1 MNIKMKEIKTTGS
14 FEDEIIKMNAED
26 LIIFLQNNNLLKKE
40 MVCVLCNQFM
50 QLDKFNGNKDGFIW
64 RCKYS
69 LCPFKRRRTS
79 IREEIFFKNINLSFV
94 NILKILIRWSH
105 KTPTTNIA
113 QNLGI
118 SHAAIKKLITKFIS
132 LQESFDF
139 RTNKAGGPGKIV
151 QVDETMLNYKC
162 KSHRGRSSRNKSDAL
177 CIVEYDGHI
186 TRDSLF

>member
-1 MNIKMKEIKTTGS
+1 MNIKMKGIKTTGN

-79 IREEIFFKNINLSFV
+79 VREDSFFKYINLSFV
-94 NILKILIRWSH
+94 NILKILIRWSY
-105 KTPTTNIA
+105 KTPITNIA

-118 SHAAIKKLITKFIS
+118 SHAAIKKLKQNLFLCRNPLT
-132 LQESFDF
+132 L
-139 RTNKAGGPGKIV
+139 GPIK
-151 QVDETMLNYKC
+151 QA
-162 KSHRGRSSRNKSDAL
+162 SR
-177 CIVEYDGHI
+177 
-186 TRDSLF
+186 

>member
-1 MNIKMKEIKTTGS
+1 MSIKIKEIKTTGN
-14 FEDEIIKMNAED
+14 FEDEIIKMKAED
-26 LIIFLQNNNLLKKE
+26 LIIFLQINNLLKKE

-50 QLDKFNGNKDGFIW
+50 QLDKLNGNKDGFIW

-79 IREEIFFKNINLSFV
+79 VRENSFFKYINLSFV

-105 KTPTTNIA
+105 KTPITNIA

-132 LQESFDF
+132 LQESFDI

-162 KSHRGRSSRNKSDAL
+162 KSHKGRSSRNKSDVL
-177 CIVEYDGHI
+177 CIASMMIISRG
-186 TRDSLF
+186 DSLF